1 MDLQTPV
8 VADESQFPEPVHEK
22 ANPGSGGTHHFGQSL
37 LANFGNYRLRYAVFA
52 KMSEQQKNPGQPLLA
67 RIEKL
72 IN

>member
-37 LANFGNYRLRYAVFA
+37 LANFGNYRLPVCRLCQNERAA
-52 KMSEQQKNPGQPLLA
+52 KESGPASSRSN
-67 RIEKL
+67 
-72 IN
+72 